1 MSAVLSADGVYRY
14 RLDREWIGEGRAAW
28 VMLNPSTADAE
39 LDDPTI
45 RRCIGF
51 SKAWGL
57 GALTVVN
64 VFALRSTDPKALR
77 GHADP
82 VGPANDDYLRAAIDG
97 ASIVIAA
104 WGQSWPKPF
113 AERVGRVGQMLS
125 GKAHH
130 LGLTA
135 SGQPM
140 HPLYRPA
147 ACDVLPWMGGIPLTK
162 VN

>member
-1 MSAVLSADGVYRY
+1 MTAVLSADGLYRY
-14 RLDREWIGEGRAAW
+14 RLDREWGRGLRAVW

-39 LDDPTI
+39 VDDPTI
-45 RRCIGF
+45 RRCVGF
-51 SKAWGL
+51 TKAWGL
-57 GALTVVN
+57 DALTVVN

-77 GHADP
+77 GHGDP
-82 VGPANDDYLRAAIDG
+82 VGPDNDDYMRWAIDG
-97 ASIVIAA
+97 AAIVIAA

-113 AERVGRVGQMLS
+113 AGRVGSVGRMLS

-147 ACDVLPWMGGIPLTK
+147 NCDVLPWR
-162 VN
+162 VS